1 MKKVLKLKIGIDF
14 CLRLSDIT
22 TRTKNQ
28 TAEGIMERI
37 ALKVTSYFPP
47 SVVRVRKTD
56 RVAIND
62 PVWEVVE
69 VLAESGDHPF
79 APNLLEHDE
88 LFGERLGIADSGLG
102 NFLREIKDVDTVLR
116 LIEDGNRRWEK
127 YAAALP
133 KEVEIRCWECGRVLG
148 TKQIDPERLLWVWRN
163 YGISLEEQLAPT
175 GYCGC

>member
-1 MKKVLKLKIGIDF
+1 
-14 CLRLSDIT
+14 
-22 TRTKNQ
+22 
-28 TAEGIMERI
+28 MERI

-79 APNLLEHDE
+79 APNFLLEHDE
-88 LFGERLGIADSGLG
+88 LFGDRIGIADSGLG
-102 NFLREIKDVDTVLR
+102 NFLREIKDLDTVLR
-116 LIEDGNRRWEK
+116 LIEEGNRRWEE
-127 YAAALP
+127 YAASLP
-133 KEVEIRCWECGRVLG
+133 TEVEIRCWECGRVLG
-148 TKQIDPERLLWVWRN
+148 KKQVSAESLLFVWRN
-163 YGISLEEQLAPT
+163 YGISFEEQLEPQ